1 MKAIQ
6 CIGLMIASQE
16 PIHETNSLNKEASK
30 RQGITEKIKNQSDSI
45 GISSLHLNTMC
56 DRSS

>member
-6 CIGLMIASQE
+6 SIGLTIASQE
-16 PIHETNSLNKEASK
+16 PIHETNSLNKEVSK
-30 RQGITEKIKNQSDSI
+30 RRGIIEKIKNQSDSI
-45 GISSLHLNTMC
+45 GISSLHLNTIC